1 MHTSSELSRVLD
13 DISRRLQLELRERT
27 ANLFRA
33 AVEAWCEE
41 LDWPL
46 EAARLGLELDPDPA
60 AHLGRLPFAS
70 DAAVKAKKEHGSL
83 QEQWGQALRWVA
95 RHIPVVGPSLQVPA
109 GDYIRARD
117 EAMSKM
123 EAKDYLL
130 IALAVAAAGYVIYRY
145 RLARQPSE
153 SCGAPPA
160 RPAAVPTR
168 WVLVLVINA
177 GRDGVI
183 DALRS
188 GGVAALE
195 GDQLYQATQALW
207 LGPEAEF
214 RRSNLSEWFSEAR
227 AVAEPSEYDVHLVR
241 VELSSDDPGLHRN
254 ANQMDR
260 LDAFRRFQSM
270 GFKATVSPR
279 LPSDAYGTTD
289 VYSR

>member
-13 DISRRLQLELRERT
+13 DISRRLQLKCRART
-27 ANLFRA
+27 AILFRA

-46 EAARLGLELDPDPA
+46 EAARRGLELDPDQA
-60 AHLGRLPFAS
+60 AHLGRVAFAF

-83 QEQWGQALRWVA
+83 QERGGQALRRVA
-95 RHIPVVGPSLQVPA
+95 RHIPVVGPSLLQVHA

-130 IALAVAAAGYVIYRY
+130 IALAVAAAGYVIYR
-145 RLARQPSE
+145 LARQPSE
-153 SCGAPPA
+153 SRGAPPA

>member
-13 DISRRLQLELRERT
+13 DISRRLQLELRART
-27 ANLFRA
+27 AILFQA

-46 EAARLGLELDPDPA
+46 EAARRGLELDPDLA
-60 AHLGRLPFAS
+60 AHLGRLAFAF

-83 QEQWGQALRWVA
+83 QERGGQALRRVA
-95 RHIPVVGPSLQVPA
+95 RSIPVVGPSLQVHA

-130 IALAVAAAGYVIYRY
+130 IALAVAAAGYVIYR
-145 RLARQPSE
+145 LARQPSE
-153 SCGAPPA
+153 SRGAPPA

>member
-13 DISRRLQLELRERT
+13 DISRRLQLGRR
-27 ANLFRA
+27 AHSPSLFRA

-46 EAARLGLELDPDPA
+46 EAARLGLELDRDQA
-60 AHLGRLPFAS
+60 AHLGRLAFAF

-83 QEQWGQALRWVA
+83 QEQGGQALRKVA
-95 RHIPVVGPSLQVPA
+95 RHIPVVGSSLQVHA

-130 IALAVAAAGYVIYRY
+130 IALAVAAAGYVIYR
-145 RLARQPSE
+145 LARQPSE
-153 SCGAPPA
+153 SRGAPPA

-214 RRSNLSEWFSEAR
+214 RGSNLSEWFSEAR

>member
-46 EAARLGLELDPDPA
+46 EAARLGLEL
-60 AHLGRLPFAS
+60 HGRLAFAF

-83 QEQWGQALRWVA
+83 QERGRQALRGVT
-95 RHIPVVGPSLQVPA
+95 RIIRVVRPSLQVHA

-153 SCGAPPA
+153 SRGAQPA

>member
-1 MHTSSELSRVLD
+1 MHTSSELSQVLD
-13 DISRRLQLELRERT
+13 DISRRLHLERRT
-27 ANLFRA
+27 YSPRLFRD
-33 AVEAWCEE
+33 AVEVWCEK
-41 LDWPL
+41 LGWPL
-46 EAARLGLELDPDPA
+46 EAASLGLELDRDQA
-60 AHLGRLPFAS
+60 AHLWRLAFAFDAVVKKPKGKLGQGAENLYKKVKRLPVF
-70 DAAVKAKKEHGSL
+70 
-83 QEQWGQALRWVA
+83 
-95 RHIPVVGPSLQVPA
+95 GPSQQVHP

-130 IALAVAAAGYVIYRY
+130 IALAVAAAGYVIYIY
-145 RLARQPSE
+145 RLAPQPLE
-153 SCGAPPA
+153 CRGAPPT

-177 GRDGVI
+177 GRHGVI

-207 LGPEAEF
+207 LGTEADF
-214 RRSNLSEWFSEAR
+214 QRSNLSEWFSEAR

>member
-1 MHTSSELSRVLD
+1 MLATEELDRAVRGVEERVQ
-13 DISRRLQLELRERT
+13 IWRRARDRTLLRDCV
-27 ANLFRA
+27 L
-33 AVEAWCEE
+33 AWCES
-41 LDWPL
+41 
-46 EAARLGLELDPDPA
+46 LGWAPEVADFAMSMDRAHA
-60 AHLGRLPFAS
+60 AHLVRIAIRFESEVRQHKVSAS
-70 DAAVKAKKEHGSL
+70 KVACYAYLAKRVRADPK
-83 QEQWGQALRWVA
+83 
-95 RHIPVVGPSLQVPA
+95 
-109 GDYIRARD
+109 DYTDVSD

-123 EAKDYLL
+123 EPRDYIL
-130 IALAVAAAGYVIYRY
+130 IALAIAAAGYVVY
-145 RLARQPSE
+145 RLTRRPQRPVE
-153 SCGAPPA
+153 APPVTTNV
-160 RPAAVPTR
+160 VPTR

-177 GRDGVI
+177 GRESVI

-195 GDQLYQATQALW
+195 GDQLYRATQALW

-214 RRSNLSEWFSEAR
+214 RRSNLSEWFSESR
-227 AVAEPSEYDVHLVR
+227 AVPEPSEYDVHLVR

>member
-1 MHTSSELSRVLD
+1 MRTGSALSRVLD
-13 DISRRLQLELRERT
+13 DISRRLQLGRR
-27 ANLFRA
+27 ARSRRLFQE

-46 EAARLGLELDPDPA
+46 EAAHLGLELDRDQA
-60 AHLGRLPFAS
+60 AHLGRLAFAF
-70 DAAVKAKKEHGSL
+70 DTAVKETKKRRSP
-83 QEQWGQALRWVA
+83 
-95 RHIPVVGPSLQVPA
+95 PVNA

-130 IALAVAAAGYVIYRY
+130 IALAAAAAGYVIY

-153 SCGAPPA
+153 SRNAPPA

-183 DALRS
+183 DALLS

-207 LGPEAEF
+207 LGPEDEF
-214 RRSNLSEWFSEAR
+214 RRTNLSEWFSEAR
-227 AVAEPSEYDVHLVR
+227 AVPEPSEYDVHLVR

-254 ANQMDR
+254 ANHMDR

>member
-1 MHTSSELSRVLD
+1 MLGPEELDRAVRDVGERVP
-13 DISRRLQLELRERT
+13 IRERARDRT
-27 ANLFRA
+27 LLRSC
-33 AVEAWCEE
+33 VLAWCEI
-41 LDWPL
+41 
-46 EAARLGLELDPDPA
+46 LGWAPEVADIAMSMDRAHA
-60 AHLGRLPFAS
+60 AHMGRIAIKFESEVRQHKVSAS
-70 DAAVKAKKEHGSL
+70 K
-83 QEQWGQALRWVA
+83 VA
-95 RHIPVVGPSLQVPA
+95 RGADLAKDLAKRA
-109 GDYIRARD
+109 GAFINDGLRADPWDYTDASD

-123 EAKDYLL
+123 EPRDYIL
-130 IALAVAAAGYVIYRY
+130 IALAIAAAGYVVYLLRS
-145 RLARQPSE
+145 RPQRPVE
-153 SCGAPPA
+153 APPVTTT
-160 RPAAVPTR
+160 AATTR

-188 GGVAALE
+188 GGVAALK

-214 RRSNLSEWFSEAR
+214 CGSNLSEWFSEAR

-241 VELSSDDPGLHRN
+241 VELSSDDPGLHHN